1 MTVLLLTSS
10 FFMFFM
16 LYIGMKMWS
25 TVFYMINLLTK
36 KTFSKKT
43 KKRNAY
49 RLLLLFFPLIFTSSN
64 IEESSTVSLRVHSKV
79 KCTSLYIHNPTRALK
94 CQK

>member
-1 MTVLLLTSS
+1 
-10 FFMFFM
+10 MFFM

-36 KTFSKKT
+36 KTSKKK
-43 KKRNAY
+43 KKRMPTGY
-49 RLLLLFFPLIFTSSN
+49 CSCFFLSLIFTSSK

-79 KCTSLYIHNPTRALK
+79 KCKSLYIHNPTRALE

>member
-1 MTVLLLTSS
+1 
-10 FFMFFM
+10 MFFM

-36 KTFSKKT
+36 KTSKK
-43 KKRNAY
+43 KRMPTGY
-49 RLLLLFFPLIFTSSN
+49 CSCFFLSFTFTSSN

-79 KCTSLYIHNPTRALK
+79 KCKSLYIHNPTRALK